1 MDPTV
6 TTQGPPFDHNGPF
19 PSKRGLTQ
27 HNGRQLPA
35 LKASDIGLFE
45 PAAQPDAA
53 AAILFIDNFNDA
65 VKQYGE
71 ERVLLV
77 MKRCCNN
84 AVALSWLTS
93 LSEDDPN
100 GLIISIAK
108 WERLLRRDF
117 MPKLADLE
125 ARARDETFKWSQNR
139 TPTQYISDKIKLLK
153 IAGITHPD
161 KVVYELH
168 RGFHRCP
175 ELQIPLTQAVKEIGN
190 DLAHYRREVLNYQ
203 DMAKLQYDFNHR
215 SAGTTYASRGRE
227 TTPQAAAPASQAALA
242 NAKGQVPSSLP
253 TRQKNI
259 PRKRKCRN
267 FPACGDGEHWD
278 WECKI
283 KAPERDT
290 KKRAYYAL
298 DDEDDDS
305 ICFELRDED
314 PDIEENYTHSQNAHF
329 AAVYCASKGF
339 FGGSSS
345 PPQKARVTIPKP
357 SECRICHE
365 AFPSRSKLHAH
376 LLASRHNRPVQAHF
390 VVIKSKHVA
399 PP

>member
-1 MDPTV
+1 VKQARLTGKMQTGSTACSPSR
-6 TTQGPPFDHNGPF
+6 PPFSTQQQPRDRHRLPTRIFQSPQWNLPATAPANPNTELLAELARLQTLF
-19 PSKRGLTQ
+19 AANQHAVNKQVLNRLTQ
-27 HNGRQLPA
+27 HNGCQLPA

-45 PAAQPDAA
+45 PVAQPDAA
-53 AAILFIDNFNDA
+53 AAILFIDNFNNA

-71 ERVLLV
+71 DRVLLV
-77 MKRCCNN
+77 MKRCCSN

-93 LSEDDPN
+93 LSDDNRN
-100 GLIISIAK
+100 GLIFSIAE

-125 ARARDETFKWSQNR
+125 ARARDETLKWSQNR
-139 TPTQYISDKIKLLK
+139 TPTHYISDKIKLLK

-175 ELQIPLTQAVKEIGN
+175 ELQIPLTQAVKETGN

-215 SAGTTYASRGRE
+215 LPGATYAFRNRE
-227 TTPQAAAPASQAALA
+227 PMPRATPADT
-242 NAKGQVPSSLP
+242 KGQVPAARP
-253 TRQKNI
+253 ARQNDR

-267 FPACGDGEHWD
+267 FPASGDGEHMD

-298 DDEDDDS
+298 DDDDDGDS
-305 ICFELRDED
+305 LCFELQDED
-314 PDIEENYTHSQNAHF
+314 PDIEENYTH
-329 AAVYCASKGF
+329 G
-339 FGGSSS
+339 
-345 PPQKARVTIPKP
+345 
-357 SECRICHE
+357 
-365 AFPSRSKLHAH
+365 
-376 LLASRHNRPVQAHF
+376 
-390 VVIKSKHVA
+390 
-399 PP
+399 